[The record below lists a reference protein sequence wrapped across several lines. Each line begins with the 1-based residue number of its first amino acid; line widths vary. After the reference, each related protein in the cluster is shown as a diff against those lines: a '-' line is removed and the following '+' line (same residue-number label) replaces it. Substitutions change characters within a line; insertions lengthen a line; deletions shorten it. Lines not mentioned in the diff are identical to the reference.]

1 MTTPKVSEFAGSAG
15 RGFAVNVSFDV
26 VLQVLIGIQSLLVP
40 RLVGPGDMGLYA
52 LAIAGVAIGQSFKEL
67 GVHQKLVQDRDTDL
81 PLAYSVAFTLEI
93 AMATVLFLVVAA
105 IAPLM
110 AALYDRPELTP
121 LVIVLGFT
129 IYTNAFANLPSALYL
144 RRLAYARRNLVT
156 AAGPVA
162 NFAVTVTLAFLGY
175 GVWSLVAGALAA
187 LAVSSAVMAWGAP
200 MRPRLR
206 LDGKVVR
213 SYLQFGW
220 PLLLTGLLGLA
231 GTWGGAIVVSSTI
244 GIPALGYFSVGQS
257 LARQAFRLDAVLGE
271 TVFPALCEARDDLL
285 GQRRAFVATNR
296 ITAIWACTLGF
307 GLAIHAPDLVHII
320 LGQAW
325 EPAVFLFRLQGFGLA
340 IASLG
345 FSWDVFYRA
354 RGETLPTLVFGLAS
368 AAWVFLVM
376 LPGVAIW
383 GLDGAAWSILI
394 LGVLALTVRQLFISR
409 IFPGL
414 NLVTSAWRELCAV
427 SAAAALAAALRAVTG
442 PPSGF
447 VDLVVAAGAFLLLV
461 AALVLVIDRAFLAD
475 LVRRVRRSPTDG
487 PPLPDVSDALREVTP
502 GLPPSQPFDRAIEAA
517 AGRTPGATA
526 KRSETTVPVPGLFPL
541 YLTPADTD
549 LWVTC
554 RDSSQL
560 ACLDTTDGSWRTWS
574 MPAWP
579 HVAGIAADGTVWV
592 GLTLAG
598 RVASVSPSGVVRV
611 QRLARSREILVA
623 AGTATGALVVDGGNK
638 RLWRVGAD
646 RPTWSALPDEMVRP
660 DFVAVQADGTAWIT
674 DTEAPLLAVVPADG
688 GQTRLVTIPDGS
700 RVVSID
706 EAGGCLWVGHT
717 RRPALTRL
725 SLARPADEQRTYE
738 LPGVPFGICLAPDG
752 RVNAALADDDAIAT
766 LDPVSGGVEVEQLP
780 PGSHPT
786 SVVWIGEHRYSSCA
800 GRSVINVQGDTP

>member
-26 VLQVLIGIQSLLVP
+26 VLQVLVAVQSLLVP

-93 AMATVLFLVVAA
+93 AMATSLFLVVAA

-144 RRLAYARRNLVT
+144 RRLAYARRNLVI
-156 AAGPVA
+156 AAGPLA

-206 LDGKVVR
+206 LDGPVVR

-244 GIPALGYFSVGQS
+244 GIPALGFFSVGQS

-285 GQRRAFVATNR
+285 GQRRAFIATNR

-307 GLAIHAPDLVHII
+307 GLAIHAPDLVHLI
-320 LGQAW
+320 LGEAW
-325 EPAVFLFRLQGFGLA
+325 EPAIFLFRLQGFALA

-354 RGETLPTLVFGLAS
+354 RGETLPTLVFGIAS

-376 LPGVAIW
+376 LPGVALW

-414 NLVTSAWRELCAV
+414 NLVTSAWRELAAV
-427 SAAAALAAALRAVTG
+427 STAAAAAAALRAMWG
-442 PPSGF
+442 APSGF
-447 VDLVVAAGAFLLLV
+447 IDLAVATGAFLLLV
-461 AALVLVIDRAFLAD
+461 GAFVLVIDRPFLTD
-475 LVRRVRRSPTDG
+475 LVRRVLHTPAAGAVPEASEALQDIALGASRF
-487 PPLPDVSDALREVTP
+487 PPLFRSIEAVAGEGA
-502 GLPPSQPFDRAIEAA
+502 GLPSAGAGAA
-517 AGRTPGATA
+517 TI
-526 KRSETTVPVPGLFPL
+526 PVPGLFPL
-541 YLTPADTD
+541 YLTPSGTH

-560 ACLDTTDGSWRTWS
+560 ACLDTADGSWRTWQL
-574 MPAWP
+574 PAWP
-579 HVAGIAADGTVWV
+579 HVAGVAGDGTVWV

-598 RVASVSPSGVVRV
+598 RVASVSPSGGVRV

-623 AGTATGALVVDGGNK
+623 AGTATGGLVVDGGNK
-638 RLWRVGAD
+638 RLWRVGPD
-646 RPTWSALPDEMVRP
+646 KPVWSPLPDEMVRP

-674 DTEAPLLAVVPADG
+674 DTEMPLLAVVRSQPEP
-688 GQTRLVTIPDGS
+688 TTLVTIPDGS

-706 EAGGCLWVGHT
+706 EGGGCLWVGHT

-725 SLARPADEQRTYE
+725 SLARPDREQRTYP

-766 LDPVSGGVEVEQLP
+766 LDPATGGVDLEPLP

-786 SVVWIGEHRYSSCA
+786 SVGWVGERRYAACA
-800 GRSVINVQGDTP
+800 GRNVIQVRGDNP